1 MPSDAKVAANRLNAQ
16 KSTGP
21 RTLSGKAIASMNA
34 VKHGLCSS
42 KPLIATEREAEFA
55 HFTSG
60 WIDELK
66 PLGVHEEFLAEQI
79 ILAVW
84 HLKRIRHLY
93 DGLLEME
100 IRNNSRR
107 DEPIHPFALRSESY
121 LELSRIDRHRN
132 VLQRT
137 YERSMAELKRLQA
150 ERADEEPE
158 EDCRLQ
164 IAE

>member
-1 MPSDAKVAANRLNAQ
+1 MLPNIAAENFERAGLGHFHEAQQDALSLGDVQIMEPGHRQHAGQCVVQQRGAAEIA
-16 KSTGP
+16 GD
-21 RTLSGKAIASMNA
+21 KA
-34 VKHGLCSS
+34 
-42 KPLIATEREAEFA
+42 EAIMA
-55 HFTSG
+55 
-60 WIDELK
+60 I
-66 PLGVHEEFLAEQI
+66 
-79 ILAVW
+79 W
-84 HLKRIRHLY
+84 HLKRVKHLY